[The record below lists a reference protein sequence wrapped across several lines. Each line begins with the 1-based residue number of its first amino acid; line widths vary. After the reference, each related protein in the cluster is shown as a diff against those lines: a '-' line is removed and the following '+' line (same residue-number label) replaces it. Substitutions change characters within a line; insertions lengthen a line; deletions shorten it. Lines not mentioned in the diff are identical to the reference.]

1 MDASASVEILRDSKT
16 LSLACKTSFY
26 KENILKKIDE
36 EENLWKLCI
45 WTRNSDKTSCS
56 IKAIDNWVTEIDKCD
71 SSISTRPSGVDIM
84 GNDRRVCEILI
95 NNPLPMDHGRWTCR
109 MEKCKTVKEGGC
121 AYKDS
126 SSCFGERTVYAE
138 VLN

>member
-1 MDASASVEILRDSKT
+1 MAT
-16 LSLACKTSFY
+16 FY
-26 KENILKKIDE
+26 KENISRKVDE

-56 IKAIDNWVTEIDKCD
+56 IKAIDNWVTDIDKCD

-84 GNDRRVCEILI
+84 GADRRVCEII
-95 NNPLPMDHGRWTCR
+95 IHNALPIDHGSWTCR
-109 MEKCKTVKEGGC
+109 MENCKAVKEGGC
-121 AYKDS
+121 ANKDS

-138 VLN
+138 VLS